1 MSASMVSMS
10 EREKRE
16 IKSQLSSTIME
27 NSKRHKT
34 TLLQLYVSHSFNIF
48 LSILFVTYTIFSYFT
63 LMREADFGVR
73 QSWTFSDILMDH
85 PKKNFRLIPI
95 IVLHAIWFL
104 IATFFYENEF
114 FNPFIRLYLFLFSNP
129 NMSYGDRILSIFD
142 PLPLRWQVCNIR
154 LCN

>member
-34 TLLQLYVSHSFNIF
+34 TLPQLYVSHSFNIF

-95 IVLHAIWFL
+95 IVLHATWFL
-104 IATFFYENEF
+104 IATFFIVKVLYKF
-114 FNPFIRLYLFLFSNP
+114 TAIRGVDTKFVGIMLCRYYQLW
-129 NMSYGDRILSIFD
+129 I
-142 PLPLRWQVCNIR
+142 IR
-154 LCN
+154 VNL